1 MTTALF
7 LSTDLRSNDFT
18 GKIPSK
24 LGELHLL
31 KSLYLQANEFTGDM
45 PSEICTLRSGKLDD
59 LVADCDTTDPFSQ
72 VSCTLNSCCT
82 ECY

>member
-1 MTTALF
+1 MTTSPF
-7 LSTDLRSNDFT
+7 YSTDLRSNDFT
-18 GKIPSK
+18 GKIPPE

-31 KSLYLQANEFTGDM
+31 KSLNLQANEFTGDM
-45 PSEICTLRSGKLDD
+45 PSEICTLRSGQLND
-59 LVADCDTTDPFSQ
+59 LAADCDTTDPFSQ